1 MAERLLIGDVTA
13 LTGIAPGRIRHYEK
27 IGLLRAEHL
36 SNGYRV
42 FDVEQVLELLRIDLM
57 RSLGVSIN
65 DIQRLIDGGQT
76 TLADLLDEHRTLLV
90 RQRDRLDQLI
100 AAIDESRAA
109 TECGAAGVADVT
121 EHILRRLA
129 TTHRDSIGV
138 IGRLSAPLSAPVAA
152 MYADLFDDWQL
163 PVPALFGQMV
173 LPPAASTLLE
183 QLAETPGHRLLFD
196 RLRKLAGDVTALGED
211 LTAAQELARTWIDR
225 QLADPLPDDVVSR
238 LRGVQP
244 LLEHDPVIVQG
255 FRAWAGS
262 INPAAAHFIDEIAL
276 QTAQRGLEAVSV
288 IVLPASGSARPK
300 TDVVAM

>member
-1 MAERLLIGDVTA
+1 VAEQLLIGDVTA
-13 LTGIAPGRIRHYEK
+13 LTGIASGRIRHYEK

-42 FDVEQVLELLRIDLM
+42 FDVEQVLDLLRIDLM

-65 DIQRLIDGGQT
+65 DIQRLVDGGQT

-100 AAIDESRAA
+100 AAIDAA
-109 TECGAAGVADVT
+109 TECGATGVN
-121 EHILRRLA
+121 EQILRRLA

-138 IGRLSAPLSAPVAA
+138 IGRLSAPLSAPVAG
-152 MYADLFDDWQL
+152 MYADLFDEWQL

-183 QLAETPGHRLLFD
+183 QLAETPGRRLLFD
-196 RLRKLAGDVTALGED
+196 RLRKLAGDVIALGED
-211 LTAAQELARTWIDR
+211 LSAAQELARTWIDR
-225 QLADPLPDDVVSR
+225 QLADPLPDDVVSV

-262 INPAAAHFIDEIAL
+262 INPAAAHFIDEIAI
-276 QTAQRGLEAVSV
+276 QTARRGLEAVSV
-288 IVLPASGSARPK
+288 IVLPASGSARPN
-300 TDVVAM
+300 TDVAAM

>member
-1 MAERLLIGDVTA
+1 VAEQLLIGDVTA
-13 LTGIAPGRIRHYEK
+13 LTGIASGRIRHYEK

-42 FDVEQVLELLRIDLM
+42 FDVEQVLDLLRIDLM
-57 RSLGVSIN
+57 RSLGVGIN

-100 AAIDESRAA
+100 AAIDAA
-109 TECGAAGVADVT
+109 TAGGAEGVN

-152 MYADLFDDWQL
+152 MYADLFDEWQL

-173 LPPAASTLLE
+173 LPPAASTLLG
-183 QLAETPGHRLLFD
+183 QLAETPGRRVLFD
-196 RLRKLAGDVTALGED
+196 RLRTLAGNVIALGEN
-211 LTAAQELARTWIDR
+211 LTAAQELARSWIDQ
-225 QLADPLPDDVVSR
+225 QLADPLPNDVASA
-238 LRGVQP
+238 LRGVRP

-262 INPAAAHFIDEIAL
+262 INPAAAHFIDEIAA
-276 QTAQRGLEAVSV
+276 QTARRGLEAVSV
-288 IVLPASGSARPK
+288 IVLPARGSVRPE
-300 TDVVAM
+300 TDVAAM

>member
-1 MAERLLIGDVTA
+1 VAEQLLIGDVTA
-13 LTGIAPGRIRHYEK
+13 LTGIASGRIRHYEK

-42 FDVEQVLELLRIDLM
+42 FDIEQVLDLLRIDLM

-76 TLADLLDEHRTLLV
+76 TLAHLLDEHRTLLV

-100 AAIDESRAA
+100 AAIDSA
-109 TECGAAGVADVT
+109 TECGAAGVN
-121 EHILRRLA
+121 EHILRKLA
-129 TTHRDSIGV
+129 TSHRDSIGV

-152 MYADLFDDWQL
+152 MYADLFDEWQL

-173 LPPAASTLLE
+173 LPPAASTLLA
-183 QLAETPGHRLLFD
+183 QLAETPGRRVLFD
-196 RLRKLAGDVTALGED
+196 RLRKLAGDVIALGED

-225 QLADPLPDDVVSR
+225 QLADPLPDDVVSA

-276 QTAQRGLEAVSV
+276 QTAKRGLEAVSV
-288 IVLPASGSARPK
+288 IVLPPSGSARPK
-300 TDVVAM
+300 TDVAAM

>member
-1 MAERLLIGDVTA
+1 MAEQLLIGDVTA
-13 LTGIAPGRIRHYEK
+13 LTGIASGRIRHYEK

-65 DIQRLIDGGQT
+65 DIQRLIEGGHT
-76 TLADLLDEHRTLLV
+76 TLSGLLDEHRTLLM

-109 TECGAAGVADVT
+109 TDCPAADVN

-138 IGRLSAPLSAPVAA
+138 IGRLTAPLSAPVAA
-152 MYADLFDDWQL
+152 MYADLFDEWDL

-173 LPPAASTLLE
+173 LPPAASTLLA
-183 QLAETPGHRLLFD
+183 QLAETPGRQVLFD
-196 RLRKLAGDVTALGED
+196 RLRSLAGEVIALGENHG
-211 LTAAQELARTWIDR
+211 AASELAQTWIDQ
-225 QLADPLPDDVVSR
+225 QLADPLPDDVVSV

-244 LLEHDPVIVQG
+244 LLGHDPVIVQG

-262 INPAAAHFIDEIAL
+262 INPAAAQFLDEIAL
-276 QTAQRGLEAVSV
+276 RTTRRGLEAVSV
-288 IVLPASGSARPK
+288 IVLPTPRCTQ
-300 TDVVAM
+300 TDGAPM

>member
-1 MAERLLIGDVTA
+1 VAEQLLIGDVTA
-13 LTGIAPGRIRHYEK
+13 LTGIASGRIRHYEK

-65 DIQRLIDGGQT
+65 DIQRLVDGGQTTGGKT
-76 TLADLLDEHRTLLV
+76 TLADLLDKHRTLLV

-100 AAIDESRAA
+100 AAIDAA
-109 TECGAAGVADVT
+109 TDAGASDVN

-138 IGRLSAPLSAPVAA
+138 IGRLTAPLSAPVAA
-152 MYADLFDDWQL
+152 MYADLFDEWQL
-163 PVPALFGQMV
+163 PVPALFGQMA
-173 LPPAASTLLE
+173 LPPAASTLLA
-183 QLAETPGHRLLFD
+183 QLAQTPGHQVLFD
-196 RLRKLAGDVTALGED
+196 RLRKLAGDVIALGENHS
-211 LTAAQELARTWIDR
+211 AATELAQAWIDE
-225 QLADPLPDDVVSR
+225 QMADPLPDDVVSV

-244 LLEHDPVIVQG
+244 LLERHPVIVQG

-262 INPAAAHFIDEIAL
+262 ISPAAAHFIDEIAA
-276 QTAQRGLEAVSV
+276 QTARRGLQAVSV
-288 IVLPASGSARPK
+288 IVLPSSGSTERP
-300 TDVVAM
+300 

>member
-1 MAERLLIGDVTA
+1 MAEQLLIGDVTA
-13 LTGIAPGRIRHYEK
+13 LTGIASGRIRHYEK

-42 FDVEQVLELLRIDLM
+42 FGVEQVLDLLRIDLM

-65 DIQRLIDGGQT
+65 DIQRLVDGGQT

-100 AAIDESRAA
+100 AAIDEA
-109 TECGAAGVADVT
+109 TERGAAGIN
-121 EHILRRLA
+121 EEILRRLA

-138 IGRLSAPLSAPVAA
+138 IGRLSAPLSAPVAD
-152 MYADLFDDWQL
+152 MYADLFAEWRL

-173 LPPAASTLLE
+173 LPSAASTLLE
-183 QLAETPGHRLLFD
+183 QLAETPGRGLLFD
-196 RLRKLAGDVTALGED
+196 RLRGLAGEVIALGED
-211 LTAAQELARTWIDR
+211 VAAAQELARTWIDQ
-225 QLADPLPDDVVSR
+225 QLAHPLPDDVVSV

-262 INPAAAHFIDEIAL
+262 INPAAAQFIDEIAI
-276 QTAQRGLEAVSV
+276 QTARRGLDAVSV
-288 IVLPASGSARPK
+288 IVLPASGSARPNAK
-300 TDVVAM
+300 FAAM

>member
-1 MAERLLIGDVTA
+1 VAEQLLIGDVTA
-13 LTGIAPGRIRHYEK
+13 LTGIASGRIRHYEK

-65 DIQRLIDGGQT
+65 DIQRLVDGGQTTGGKT

-100 AAIDESRAA
+100 AAIDAA
-109 TECGAAGVADVT
+109 TDAGASDVN

-138 IGRLSAPLSAPVAA
+138 IGRLTAPLSAPVAA
-152 MYADLFDDWQL
+152 MYADLFDEWQL
-163 PVPALFGQMV
+163 PVPALFGQMA
-173 LPPAASTLLE
+173 LPPAASTLLA
-183 QLAETPGHRLLFD
+183 QLAQTPGHQVLFD
-196 RLRKLAGDVTALGED
+196 RLRKLAGDVIALGENHS
-211 LTAAQELARTWIDR
+211 AATELAQAWIDE
-225 QLADPLPDDVVSR
+225 QMADPLPDDVVSV

-244 LLEHDPVIVQG
+244 LLERHPVIVQG

-262 INPAAAHFIDEIAL
+262 ISPAAAHFIDEIAA
-276 QTAQRGLEAVSV
+276 QTARRGLQAVSV
-288 IVLPASGSARPK
+288 IVLPSSGSTERP
-300 TDVVAM
+300 